1 MSIDMIDMID
11 IVNQIEQDIPK
22 DHIALVTDEDMKSLI
37 EYYKNGKAHTRS
49 YIDIDVRYMRLAREF
64 STWSK
69 DPSSKIGSIA
79 ISANNQVV
87 LSQGYNGFP
96 RKIKDDYRLCIKS
109 IKYDYIVHAEMNM
122 IYNAVDN
129 GVSLAG
135 STVYVYGL
143 PVCSQCTS
151 GLIQAG
157 VVRIVYCNVKNDPRW
172 NESFKISASKMI
184 EAGIEY
190 KELKVEDLD

>member
-1 MSIDMIDMID
+1 MTTDVKD
-11 IVNQIEQDIPK
+11 ILNLIKQEIPK
-22 DHIALVTDEDMKSLI
+22 RHFKLITDEDMNALI
-37 EYYKNGKAHTRS
+37 EYYRNDKRHIRS
-49 YIDIDVRYMRLAREF
+49 YSDIDVRYMRLAREF

-69 DPSSKIGSIA
+69 DPSSKIGAVA
-79 ISANNQVV
+79 ISKNNQVV

-96 RKIKDDYRLCIKS
+96 RKIKDDYRLYIKS
-109 IKYDYIVHAEMNM
+109 LKYDNVIHAEMNM

-129 GVSLAG
+129 GVSLSG

-157 VVRIVYCNVKNDPRW
+157 VVRIVYCNVKNDPKW
-172 NESFKISASKMI
+172 NDSFKISKEKMI
-184 EAGIEY
+184 EANIKY
-190 KELKVEDLD
+190 RELKVEELD